1 MVRFELIQEGA
12 SKSAHKQV
20 VYGVPEALH
29 RVRYGVD
36 FNVLDSWVLEALN
49 CFGDSGVLVCHVEH
63 EGGVAD
69 DEDGIPEIL
78 RDMPG

>member
-1 MVRFELIQEGA
+1 MVRFELVQEGA
-12 SKSAHKQV
+12 SKSVQKEV

-36 FNVLDSWVLEALN
+36 FNVFDSWVFEASN
-49 CFGDSGVLVCHVEH
+49 CFRDSGVLVCHVEY

-69 DEDGIPEIL
+69 DEDGIPEIA